1 MSDVVNAI
9 LSHKKD
15 IDAHLVTFL
24 KHKRTSL
31 SRIHRLGG
39 DIINR
44 LIPFTTSGKTTRGSL
59 AVYIYSLFAKQQ
71 SPRIYDAAAALELFH
86 SGLLIHDDI
95 MDNDTLRRGRAS
107 IWEQYRRV
115 SHNTHIG
122 ISQAINAGDLCFF
135 LAQEL
140 LADINLLPFISS
152 ELAYVTIAQMQ
163 DVENNR
169 GTPVSKD
176 DILSLYRYKTA
187 RYTFSL
193 SMVVGAKV
201 AGVSKQHTE
210 TLTRLGESMGLLY
223 QIRDDELS
231 ISGDS
236 TVTGKPVGNDERNKK
251 QTLAFLLNSEE
262 LSDVK
267 STHIQ
272 HCDDEIDSLP
282 IRAEHKKAL
291 GALVR
296 FCLSRNK

>member
-1 MSDVVNAI
+1 MVDAI

-15 IDAHLVTFL
+15 IDAHLVSFL
-24 KHKRTSL
+24 KQKRVSL
-31 SRIHRLGG
+31 SRIHHLGG
-39 DIINR
+39 DIIDR

-59 AVYIYSLFAKQQ
+59 AVYIHSLFTKRR
-71 SPRIYDAAAALELFH
+71 PPGIYDAAAALELFH

-95 MDNDTLRRGRAS
+95 MDNDTLRRGS
-107 IWEQYRRV
+107 DSMWEQYRRV
-115 SHNTHIG
+115 SRDTHIG

-140 LADINLLPFISS
+140 LAESHLLPFISR
-152 ELAYVTIAQMQ
+152 ELGIVAIAQMQ
-163 DVENNR
+163 DVDSNR
-169 GTPVSKD
+169 AKPVSKE

-193 SMVVGAKV
+193 SMAVGTMV
-201 AGVSKQHTE
+201 AGATKNTIA
-210 TLTRLGESMGLLY
+210 TLERLGESMGLLY

-231 ISGDS
+231 VYGSS
-236 TVTGKPVGNDERNKK
+236 TVTGKPVGSDQRNEKF
-251 QTLAFLLNSEE
+251 TLATLLNSED
-262 LSDVK
+262 LADLK

-282 IRAEHKKAL
+282 LSATHKKEL

-296 FCLSRNK
+296 FCLTRDA